1 MRPREEGHG
10 GAQTAGAASECCLG
24 EEERTTEVTT
34 KAACASKGQGP
45 PFSKLQGS
53 PASKT

>member
-1 MRPREEGHG
+1 MRPREEG
-10 GAQTAGAASECCLG
+10 TEEPRPGAAW
-24 EEERTTEVTT
+24 EEKRTTEVAT

-45 PFSKLQGS
+45 PFSKLQAS